1 MEERGARRGVPAV
14 RRSWPLPVA
23 LLLLT
28 GCVYYNGMY
37 NANRLAKQ
45 AKKAQREGRT
55 FQAQGY
61 WAQAEVRA
69 DTVIARYPDSK
80 WADDAQLIRGEAM
93 VSRGDC
99 PGAIPALEQ
108 ATLSQ
113 DSPEVVQQAQ
123 ILLGGCRLKEGN
135 LSAADRA
142 FSSLLESPDSSVRRM
157 ARINHARILRLDGQ
171 CQAAIEALD
180 GLDGAQPDAERAICY
195 SVLGDVA
202 AARPLLD
209 QALARGDTTFAWGV
223 ALAGVG
229 RVDPGLASSYTSAVV
244 AIPGLR
250 TEERDGLLVADGV
263 RLLPVNADSGL
274 ARLRAAAAAN
284 PVTDNSLL
292 ARLTIA
298 RYLLGQAETVP
309 ALETARPELTP
320 LSEFGGVSAIAALN
334 YLRVLDRAQRY
345 LDSVPPGAPRGDL
358 ATFMLAESI
367 RDGLPA
373 PRVAAQLF
381 ASIPTY
387 WPESPY
393 APKALLALAGLQPDN
408 AEMIIHAMECVYP
421 GNPYLL
427 LAEGEVTPAVL
438 ALEDSLQNYTGGA
451 GAGQRAPGA
460 RRAPPPAPAGQR
472 QQDDLK

>member
-1 MEERGARRGVPAV
+1 MRR
-14 RRSWPLPVA
+14 RWLLPVG
-23 LLLLT
+23 LLLLG

-45 AKKAQREGRT
+45 AKKAQRDGRT

-80 WADDAQLIRGEAM
+80 WADDAQLIRGEAR

-99 PGAIPALEQ
+99 PGAIPSLEQ
-108 ATLSQ
+108 ATLSR

-123 ILLGGCRLKEGN
+123 ILLGRCRLEEGN
-135 LSAADRA
+135 LPAADRA
-142 FSSLLESPDSSVRRM
+142 FSSLLESPDTAVRRM
-157 ARINHARILRLDGQ
+157 ARFQHARILRLDGQ
-171 CQAAIEALD
+171 CQEAIEVLE
-180 GLDGAQPDAERAICY
+180 GLEGAQPDAERAICY

-202 AARPLLD
+202 AARPYLD
-209 QALARGDTTFAWGV
+209 QALARGDTTLAWGV
-223 ALAGVG
+223 ALAGIG
-229 RVDPGLASSYTSAVV
+229 RVDPGQASTYTTAVV
-244 AIPGLR
+244 ALPGLR
-250 TEERDGLLVADGV
+250 GEERDGLLVADGV
-263 RLLPVNADSGL
+263 RLLPVSPDSGL
-274 ARLRAAAAAN
+274 ARLRAAAAAT
-284 PVTDNSLL
+284 PVTDASLL

-298 RYLLGQAETVP
+298 QYILGQADTLP
-309 ALETARPELTP
+309 ALEAARPELVP
-320 LSEFGGVSAIAALN
+320 LSEFGGTSAITALN

-345 LDSVPPGAPRGDL
+345 IDSVPPRSPQGDL
-358 ATFMLAESI
+358 ATFMLAESV

-381 ASIPTY
+381 AAIPAF

-393 APKALLALAGLQPDN
+393 APKALLALARLEPEN

-451 GAGQRAPGA
+451 GAGRAAPGV
-460 RRAPPPAPAGQR
+460 RRAPPPTPAGQR